1 MNWVQMDAQDYSLSQ
16 DGAAGLSE
24 TSELIQ
30 SNVITHNTI
39 IWMPTTKAME
49 TYVKEI
55 YLANVSQHFI
65 YWKIWSSLYPSA
77 LQCDQ

>member
-1 MNWVQMDAQDYSLSQ
+1 MDAQDYSLSQ

-39 IWMPTTKAME
+39 I
-49 TYVKEI
+49 
-55 YLANVSQHFI
+55 
-65 YWKIWSSLYPSA
+65 
-77 LQCDQ
+77 